1 MLDVDADRDSADVRC
16 EDRRQ
21 NYRLG
26 DLLSHKFFQME
37 QRPEDRM
44 HFYCD
49 HCNRSL
55 GCELA
60 RRYASSEA
68 ARRAPPEAELAAL
81 AGMVEDRLRV
91 RGFER
96 PPPDA
101 LVLRLRLGD
110 AIDLKQALYKRN
122 TGGGDGT
129 ASRCWHQCGGGGCE
143 YNECGCAL
151 ERQLA
156 RAARVD
162 PPLRRT
168 VILAASKRHVGH
180 IRGGVPSTSDAYL
193 QRVRG
198 LLRRTGFA
206 NVSVRADTGPDADFV
221 FGSAARVLMPGGGGY
236 GQRMAQVAARLGGL
250 LLCPQGVERRGSPV
264 EDATAATCLSTFR
277 SSMYLS
283 YVKELGCT
291 NP

>member
-1 MLDVDADRDSADVRC
+1 M
-16 EDRRQ
+16 
-21 NYRLG
+21 
-26 DLLSHKFFQME
+26 
-37 QRPEDRM
+37 
-44 HFYCD
+44 
-49 HCNRSL
+49 
-55 GCELA
+55 
-60 RRYASSEA
+60 
-68 ARRAPPEAELAAL
+68 
-81 AGMVEDRLRV
+81 
-91 RGFER
+91 
-96 PPPDA
+96 
-101 LVLRLRLGD
+101 
-110 AIDLKQALYKRN
+110 
-122 TGGGDGT
+122 
-129 ASRCWHQCGGGGCE
+129 
-143 YNECGCAL
+143 
-151 ERQLA
+151 
-156 RAARVD
+156 
-162 PPLRRT
+162 
-168 VILAASKRHVGH
+168 AASKRHVGH

-250 LLCPQGVERRGSPV
+250 LLCPQGVERRGSLAGAPV